1 MIINICKFWPITTK
15 FDFLFPFWDSLY
27 PCTSISL
34 LWNNQRQRS
43 LMVDL
48 ITIQWFR
55 NDLSHRK
62 VNIQNQNCI
71 QQNLYF
77 LLLQKIDIKYWKR
90 WYDNNPWLCRLC
102 SKSLKALHV
111 LGLTIFYHFVQYSL
125 TNNNLE
131 TLMMWLADEDDIL
144 IKIGARFWTFWQKL
158 GYSLL

>member
-1 MIINICKFWPITTK
+1 MIGPGSDKKNIKRIF
-15 FDFLFPFWDSLY
+15 
-27 PCTSISL
+27 
-34 LWNNQRQRS
+34 
-43 LMVDL
+43 
-48 ITIQWFR
+48 QWFR

-144 IKIGARFWTFWQKL
+144 IKIGAKFWTFFLVKAWLQLNISLMRAFQQVCQQPDDPLCTLKL
-158 GYSLL
+158 